1 MSGLS
6 SQQFIGGTYV
16 GATFPPGSYIEGAT
30 IIAPSTIG
38 DGSVLV
44 NVTFECLRQ
53 CGTFG
58 KQCCPTRSQVGR
70 GVIMTGGTAEYVDF
84 DSTSTWSGVA
94 DLGNTTP
101 PGCVDCPPRGQIGGL
116 AAGVWDNQTL
126 VTSAGNVTP
135 LAFCQ
140 GQQSC
145 DNAGQIVL
153 GSNCAA
159 SIGQSSIVR

>member
-1 MSGLS
+1 MSGVS
-6 SQQFIGGTYV
+6 GQEFIGGTYT
-16 GATFPPGSYIEGAT
+16 AFTFPPGSVIRDAV
-30 IIAPSTIG
+30 IVAPSTIG
-38 DGSVLV
+38 DGSVLI
-44 NVTFECLRQ
+44 NVTFECLRN
-53 CGTFG
+53 TFG
-58 KQCCPTRSQVGR
+58 KCTNVRSQVGR

-84 DSTSTWSGVA
+84 DSTSTWSGVT

-101 PGCVDCPPRGQIGGL
+101 PGCVDCAPRGQIGGL

-159 SIGQSSIVR
+159 SIGQVSIVR